1 MRDLAV
7 VYSTKVL
14 LACSNNPLGQRGGT
28 ALAATLQVLTALV
41 DLDIRYSLK
50 MGCEGAWQAA

>member
-7 VYSTKVL
+7 VYPTKLL

-28 ALAATLQVLTALV
+28 VLAATLQVLTALV
-41 DLDIRYSLK
+41 DLDIRYNLK
-50 MGCEGAWQAA
+50 MGCEGA